1 MRLAD
6 LTGVALSL
14 LLLTGCGTVRG
25 MRSISLKTPCM
36 GSCQTSLPYQ
46 YDAYEE
52 RPDYVPYQGRPAP
65 VPPVIDEP
73 TPVREEQ
80 IPPPPPGDF
89 EARTQPQPT
98 RFKPLLV
105 PIKEKSARIAEKT
118 ADSAVSFYDRVKRES
133 SELLRR

>member
-1 MRLAD
+1 MRLVCF
-6 LTGVALSL
+6 TGVALSL

-25 MRSISLKTPCM
+25 IRAISLKTPCM
-36 GSCQTSLPYQ
+36 DSCQTSLPYE
-46 YDAYEE
+46 YEE
-52 RPDYVPYQGRPAP
+52 RTDYVPYQGRPAP

-73 TPVREEQ
+73 TPVRKEQ
-80 IPPPPPGDF
+80 IPPPPPQDF
-89 EARTQPQPT
+89 EARAQPQPT